1 MKKLFLL
8 IIFSCFLSFSKNLVL
23 TNTQVTYSIGND
35 LTKNTNIVIKDV
47 FETNGS
53 MNSDQTNTFKEVDK
67 SILKDAKAIIDLQRV
82 WNDDVLYEH
91 ARRENIHVIE
101 IDATYSYQD
110 NSSLALLTDTYHE
123 GDKIGEINPY
133 TWLNLNNLSKM
144 YKIVAHDLSLIFPKN
159 KEIIEK
165 NLNES
170 LANLDK
176 IIDKYNDSLNID
188 GAIYT
193 SESLNYLISFLNVYS
208 DFVDYENITKDNV
221 VEIMNNKGLKTFIT
235 DRPFKAE
242 ILKKINENGGKVILI
257 KTGAFPEE
265 DENDEELM
273 KKDGLLNIINDNL
286 KELKK

>member
-144 YKIVAHDLSLIFPKN
+144 YKIVAHDLSLIFPEN

>member
-144 YKIVAHDLSLIFPKN
+144 YKIVAHDLSLIFPEN

-208 DFVDYENITKDNV
+208 DFVDYENTTKDNV

>member
-144 YKIVAHDLSLIFPKN
+144 YKIVAHDLSLIFPEN

-235 DRPFKAE
+235 DRPFNAE

>member
-35 LTKNTNIVIKDV
+35 LTKNTNIVVKDV

>member
-8 IIFSCFLSFSKNLVL
+8 VIFSCFLSFSKNLVL
-23 TNTQVTYSIGND
+23 TNTQVAYSIGSD
-35 LTKNTNIVIKDV
+35 LTKNTNIIVKDV

-53 MNSDQTNTFKEVDK
+53 MNSDQTNTFKDVDK
-67 SILKDAKAIIDLQRV
+67 SVLKDAKAIIDLQRV

-123 GDKIGEINPY
+123 GEKNEQINPY

-144 YKIVAHDLSLIFPKN
+144 YKIVAHDLSLIFPEN
-159 KEIIEK
+159 KDIIEK
-165 NLNES
+165 NLNET
-170 LANLDK
+170 LTNLDK
-176 IIDKYNDSLNID
+176 IIDMYNESVNIN

-193 SESLNYLISFLNVYS
+193 TENLNYLISFLNIYS
-208 DFVDYENITKDNV
+208 DFVSYESITKDNV
-221 VEIMNNKGLKTFIT
+221 AELMNAKGLKIFLTE
-235 DRPFKAE
+235 RPFKTDILNE
-242 ILKKINENGGKVILI
+242 IKKNGGKVILL

-265 DENDEELM
+265 DDDDDELM
-273 KKDGLLNIINDNL
+273 KKDGLMNIINENL
-286 KELKK
+286 QELKK

>member
-144 YKIVAHDLSLIFPKN
+144 YKIVAHDLSLIFPEN

-176 IIDKYNDSLNID
+176 IIDKYNDNLNID

>member
-123 GDKIGEINPY
+123 GDKIREINPY

-144 YKIVAHDLSLIFPKN
+144 YKIVAHDLSLIFPEN

>member
-23 TNTQVTYSIGND
+23 TNTQVAYSIGND
-35 LTKNTNIVIKDV
+35 LTKNTNIVVKDV

-144 YKIVAHDLSLIFPKN
+144 YKIVAHDLSLIFPEN

>member
-35 LTKNTNIVIKDV
+35 LTKNTNIVVKDV

-144 YKIVAHDLSLIFPKN
+144 YKIVAHDLSLIFPEN

>member
-1 MKKLFLL
+1 
-8 IIFSCFLSFSKNLVL
+8 
-23 TNTQVTYSIGND
+23 
-35 LTKNTNIVIKDV
+35 
-47 FETNGS
+47 

-144 YKIVAHDLSLIFPKN
+144 YKIVAHDLSLIFPEN